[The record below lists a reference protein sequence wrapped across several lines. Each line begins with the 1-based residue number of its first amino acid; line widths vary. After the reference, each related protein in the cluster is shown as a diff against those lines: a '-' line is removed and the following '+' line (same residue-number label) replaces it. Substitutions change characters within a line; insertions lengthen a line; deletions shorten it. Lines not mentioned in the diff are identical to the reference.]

1 MQKKVYVILKRIFD
15 FIIAMILLLILVI
28 PFIVIAICIKLE
40 DGGTVF
46 FKQKRVGKNLKEFD
60 IYKFRSMKV
69 EREQLN
75 SDLSHDE
82 MVTKIGKILRKT
94 SIDELPQLFNVL
106 KGEMIFI
113 GPRPWIPDYY
123 VYFTD
128 EQKRRSNVLP
138 GISGLA
144 QVKGRNEIDIFQKI
158 KYDLEYVDNIGLGM
172 DLKII
177 GLTIA
182 EVLKK
187 TGADA
192 SEAGIKSEIE
202 QLKNKNS
209 KYRSI

>member
-106 KGEMIFI
+106 KGEMSFI